1 MSSLRGHLLIAAP
14 GLLDPNFARTVVLLG
29 EHGDEGA
36 MGVVLNRRT
45 DASVDEAIP
54 ALSELL
60 DATEPVYIGGPVQP
74 QAVVVLGEFDD
85 PSAAAAVVMGRVGF
99 LPSEIEG
106 GPTLEGI
113 GRTRVF
119 AGYAGW
125 GPGQLESELSE
136 QAWIVEPATPDDVF
150 TEDPDGLWSTVLRRK
165 GGAFTLVSTMPL
177 DPTRN

>member
-74 QAVVVLGEFDD
+74 QAVVVANPTALHVPLALQAARAGSATR
-85 PSAAAAVVMGRVGF
+85 PS
-99 LPSEIEG
+99 
-106 GPTLEGI
+106 
-113 GRTRVF
+113 
-119 AGYAGW
+119 
-125 GPGQLESELSE
+125 
-136 QAWIVEPATPDDVF
+136 
-150 TEDPDGLWSTVLRRK
+150 
-165 GGAFTLVSTMPL
+165 
-177 DPTRN
+177 